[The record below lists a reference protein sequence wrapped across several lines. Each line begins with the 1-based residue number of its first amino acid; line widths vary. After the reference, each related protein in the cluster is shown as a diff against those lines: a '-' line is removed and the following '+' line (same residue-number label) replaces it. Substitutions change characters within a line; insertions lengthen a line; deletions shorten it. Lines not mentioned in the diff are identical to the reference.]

1 MKPEGP
7 PPPHEAWGL
16 FALLRLL
23 ERRAER
29 KPRVGRNVTL
39 AQEIA
44 EIGQDPFLAFP
55 ATDLSDLTHSQD
67 GKAVIRSR
75 VIGYFGP
82 HGALP
87 LNTTE
92 EVYRWLQARDASF
105 VRFSDIFG
113 TRFQQLFFRAWSD
126 ARAITQFDHEDGD
139 RFRHYLGAFIG
150 IGTPAFQGR
159 GVMDDL
165 RRIALAPAALGRVRS
180 AARLRQ
186 MLVQD
191 LQAEVDIDEH
201 QPVRIA
207 FEPDTLSRLG
217 QQGSSLGRDC
227 FLGSGFTSVND
238 KITIR
243 LRARSYADYRSFLP
257 GGARHARLCDIVTW
271 YLGHRCAVEVILLLP
286 ADQVLAPVLGMSVE
300 LGWMAALPTAPPLP
314 DAANTPAPAPGWV
327 TGAVYHLRA
336 EAA

>member
-1 MKPEGP
+1 MSEAR

-16 FALLRLL
+16 FALLRVL
-23 ERRAER
+23 ERRAKR
-29 KPRVGRNVTL
+29 KARIGRNATL

-44 EIGQDPFLAFP
+44 RIGQDPFLAFP
-55 ATDLSDLTHSQD
+55 TTDLSDIAHEAD
-67 GKAVIRSR
+67 GRTAIRSH

-82 HGALP
+82 QGALP

-139 RFRHYLGAFIG
+139 RFRHYIGSFIG

-191 LQAEVDIDEH
+191 LGADVDIDEH

-207 FEPDTLSRLG
+207 FEADTLSRLG
-217 QQGSSLGRDC
+217 QQGSTLGRDC
-227 FLGSGFTSVND
+227 LLGSGFTSVND

-243 LRARSYADYRSFLP
+243 LRARSLEDYRSFLP

-271 YLGHRCAVEVILLLP
+271 YLGQSCAVEVVLSLP
-286 ADQVLAPVLGMSVE
+286 ADQVLVPVLGKSVE
-300 LGWMAALPTAPPLP
+300 LGWMAFLPTAPSEARP
-314 DAANTPAPAPGWV
+314 DETASAPDWIR
-327 TGAVYHLRA
+327 GAEYHLRA